1 MTFNNQKKIAFCVG
15 EQRQVWV
22 IARLFVSEDKV
33 YFQFRHIKKYFDNS
47 KMGVFRDSQSLPNW
61 SFYD

>member
-1 MTFNNQKKIAFCVG
+1 M
-15 EQRQVWV
+15 

-47 KMGVFRDSQSLPNW
+47 KMGVFRDSQSLPN
-61 SFYD
+61 